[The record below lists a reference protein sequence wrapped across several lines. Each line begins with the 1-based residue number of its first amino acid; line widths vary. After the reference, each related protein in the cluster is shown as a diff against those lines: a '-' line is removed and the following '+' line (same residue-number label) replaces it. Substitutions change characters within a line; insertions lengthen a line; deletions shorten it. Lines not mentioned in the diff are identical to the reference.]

1 MCFSEKGVCR
11 VKKGIV
17 QLAAFGL
24 STVML
29 SGSISM
35 PAWAKKAGSVAGT
48 IGFVDLEDSTNTVNI
63 RAAADL
69 ETGEVVGVLKNHDSV
84 EIKKVTKDGW
94 YKVVSGEVK
103 GFVAGYLIATGKEA
117 EEIARETAYHYIIVR
132 ASQLGVYESPDP
144 DSEIVAVLNAGDEAE
159 MVEDSGDWLKICLS
173 QDCYG
178 YVPASGAE
186 KKVAYPTAMTIQEF
200 EAESEA
206 YTVSLMSAGYDGE
219 APAAEAQTAVYSE
232 ETSGAAQEAAYMAQ
246 ETSASYDSGASGQE
260 TFTEYAYAKEQDDAS
275 QSGTYVLNIS
285 DAELSDG
292 DGDYIYSEEDEQGGE
307 SADTSGTYS
316 GEPVYSE
323 QTTAADAGTAGQETV
338 SDDCYIDAAAGQGAS
353 ADLVYSTVSFEGDYV
368 ISTDSSQADYAEN
381 SDQGQTDYS
390 QQTQEA
396 STETNTDYS
405 ADQAAAEQTQDTA
418 GTYTGETGDSAPAPS
433 DLGASL
439 AVYAQ
444 QFVGNPYVWGGSSL
458 TEGADCSGFTMAV
471 FACYGVSLPHSA
483 ADQSGYGVSVSLD
496 SLAPGDLV
504 FFNSTGSIDHVAIY
518 IGNGQ
523 IVHAANSSSG
533 IVITE
538 LSYMSPVAACRVI

>member
-1 MCFSEKGVCR
+1 M
-11 VKKGIV
+11 KKGIV

-63 RAAADL
+63 RASANL

-103 GFVAGYLIATGKEA
+103 GFVAAYLIATGKEA

-132 ASQLGVYESPDP
+132 ASQLGVYQSPNP
-144 DSEIVAVLNAGDEAE
+144 ESEIVAVLNAGDEAE
-159 MVEDSGDWLKICLS
+159 MVEDSGDWLKVCLS

-206 YTVSLMSAGYDGE
+206 YSVSLMSAGYDGE
-219 APAAEAQTAVYSE
+219 APAAEVQTAVYSEETSASE
-232 ETSGAAQEAAYMAQ
+232 ETSGAAQEAACMGQ
-246 ETSASYDSGASGQE
+246 ETSASYDSGASEQE
-260 TFTEYAYAKEQDDAS
+260 TFTEYAYAKEQDGAS
-275 QSGTYVLNIS
+275 QSGTYIFDIS
-285 DAELSDG
+285 DIELSDS
-292 DGDYIYSEEDEQGGE
+292 DGDYTYYGEDEQGSG
-307 SADTSGTYS
+307 SAGTSGTYS

-323 QTTAADAGTAGQETV
+323 QTV

-353 ADLVYSTVSFEGDYV
+353 ADLVYSTGSFDGDFV
-368 ISTDSSQADYAEN
+368 INADPSQADYAEN

-396 STETNTDYS
+396 STETYTDYS
-405 ADQAAAEQTQDTA
+405 TDQAAAEQTQDTA
-418 GTYTGETGDSAPAPS
+418 ASYTGETGDSAPAAS
-433 DLGASL
+433 DLAASL

-458 TEGADCSGFTMAV
+458 TEGADCSGFTMSV

-483 ADQSGYGVSVSLD
+483 ADQLGCGVSISLD

-523 IVHAANSSSG
+523 IVHAANSKSG